1 MSRHQ
6 SVVWSE
12 GLLLTPQHF
21 QQWDRATH
29 HLVAERLRAA
39 HPFEWGL
46 THLEVDREALRNGR
60 IALQAVRGVL
70 PDGTPVAAPEDD
82 PLPAPRDIA
91 GHFEPRQESLLIH
104 VGVPAL
110 RPGRAMLSQNGGG
123 SDGVAPRFVTDTLDL
138 PDANTGLDERP
149 VVTARRN
156 LRLLFPDD
164 ALGDH
169 DAVPFAELVRSG
181 ENAFALREAYV
192 PPCLALSASE
202 TLMKQV
208 RSEFEMLVTK
218 SNNLGDKRRQRGGFA
233 DFADTDAASFWMLG
247 TVNAAIPLLGHYLSH
262 PRVHPEEVYRALAAL
277 VGQLCTV
284 SAEVHPKDFPAY
296 DHMGQGRTFAQI
308 HEWLGKVIQ
317 PDTADKAIR
326 IDLKKEDSSLY
337 VGSVVDPRVLESAAT
352 MYLGVKA
359 DAEEQRL
366 INEVPY
372 KVKIASRDKIDYLI
386 ANALRGVVVNYTR
399 VTPSALPVKANFLYY
414 QLDTQ
419 GDAFE
424 TVRGAKNIAIFLPPD
439 YPGMTI
445 ELLGL
450 RP

>member
-6 SVVWSE
+6 GVVWSE

-29 HLVAERLRAA
+29 HLVAERLRASS
-39 HPFEWGL
+39 PFEWGL
-46 THLEVDREALRNGR
+46 THLEIDREALRNGR
-60 IALQAVRGVL
+60 IALQAARGVL
-70 PDGTPVAAPEDD
+70 PDGTPFAAPEDD
-82 PLPAPRDIA
+82 PVPAPREIA
-91 GHFEPRQESLLIH
+91 GHFESRQESLLVHI
-104 VGVPAL
+104 GVPAA
-110 RPGRAMLSQNGGG
+110 RPGRAMLAGDRPT
-123 SDGVAPRFVTDTLDL
+123 DGVPPRFVTDTLDL

-156 LRLLFPDD
+156 LRILFPDD

-169 DAVPFAELVRSG
+169 DAIPFAELTRTG
-181 ENAFALREAYV
+181 DNMFGLRDTFV
-192 PPCLALSASE
+192 PPCLAIGASDYLLRRFRAE
-202 TLMKQV
+202 Y
-208 RSEFEMLVTK
+208 EMLVSK
-218 SNNLGDKRRQRGGFA
+218 SDDLSNKRRQRGGYA

-247 TVNAAIPLLGHYLSH
+247 TVNSAIPLLAHALAQ
-262 PRVHPEEVYRALAAL
+262 PRVHPEQVYRTLGSL
-277 VGQLCTV
+277 ICQLCTV
-284 SAEVHPKDFPAY
+284 SADYQPKDFPAY
-296 DHMGQGRTFAQI
+296 DHLALGRTFEQI
-308 HEWLGKVIQ
+308 HEWLVAILPTETTDKSVRIQ
-317 PDTADKAIR
+317 LTR
-326 IDLKKEDSSLY
+326 EDSSLY
-337 VGSVVDPRVLESAAT
+337 VGNITDLRVLESNAT

-366 INEVPY
+366 VNEVPY

-399 VTPSALPVKANFLYY
+399 TTPGTLPIKANYLYY

-439 YPGMTI
+439 YPGLTI

-450 RP
+450 RA

>member
-6 SVVWSE
+6 AVVWSE

-21 QQWDRATH
+21 QQWDRANH

-39 HPFEWGL
+39 QAFEWGL
-46 THLEVDREALRNGR
+46 TQLEVDREALKNGR
-60 IALQAVRGVL
+60 IAILSARGVL
-70 PDGTPVAAPEDD
+70 PDGTAVAAPDDD
-82 PLPAPRDIA
+82 PLPAAREIG
-91 GHFEPRQESLLIH
+91 GHFEARQESMIMHL
-104 VGVPAL
+104 GVPAF
-110 RPGRAMLSQNGGG
+110 RPGRAMIAQGSS
-123 SDGVAPRFVTDTLDL
+123 SDGVAPRYVTDTLDL

-156 LRLLFPDD
+156 LRILFPHE

-169 DAVPFAELVRSG
+169 DAVPFAEVVRAG
-181 ENAFALREAYV
+181 ENAFALRDTYV
-192 PPCLALSASE
+192 PPCLALGASE
-202 TLMKQV
+202 FLMKQV
-208 RSEFEMLVTK
+208 RAEYEVLIQK
-218 SNNLGDKRRQRGGFA
+218 SSHLSDKRRQRGGFA

-247 TVNAAIPLLGHYLSH
+247 TVNAAIPLLGHYLQN
-262 PRVHPEEVYRALAAL
+262 PRVHPEEVYRTLASV

-284 SAEVHPKDFPAY
+284 SAEIHPKDFPAY
-296 DHMGQGRTFAQI
+296 DHLALGRTFTQI
-308 HEWLGKVIQ
+308 HDWLGKVIQ
-317 PDTADKAIR
+317 PDTTDKSMR
-326 IDLKKEDSSLY
+326 IDLAREDSSLY
-337 VGSVVDPRVLESAAT
+337 VGKAIDPRALEAGAT
-352 MYLGVKA
+352 MFLGVKA

-386 ANALRGVVVNYTR
+386 ANALRGVVVSYTR
-399 VTPSALPVKANFLYY
+399 TTPSALPIKANYLYY

-439 YPGMTI
+439 YPGMTV